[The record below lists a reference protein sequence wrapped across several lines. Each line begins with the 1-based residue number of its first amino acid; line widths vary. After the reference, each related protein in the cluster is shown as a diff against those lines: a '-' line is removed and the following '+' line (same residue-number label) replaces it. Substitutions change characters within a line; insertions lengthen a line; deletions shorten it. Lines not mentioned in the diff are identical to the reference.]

1 MLSPAFVGRTAT
13 DITATARAPGWKT
26 ILMLRALEVSIPEIK
41 TFLSHRSAG
50 ELRRLLTEKIAG
62 VEGQIRRLEEIRHA
76 LVRQQASL
84 ARLETLPLTQISLV
98 RRETCYLATVPLP
111 GDTPTD
117 REIAAVI
124 DQANGPSA
132 GPPSRRGLWR
142 HAPRGAPAAGA
153 VHRLH
158 PPLPGGPRPH
168 PPGGAAPASQG
179 RYLLAYYQGPWQGL
193 PAKYEA
199 ILAYARDHGLTLT
212 GFAYEKGV
220 NELVIQRDEDYITQ
234 IEIPVQDPCSDGS
247 SPRSHR
253 TT

>member
-1 MLSPAFVGRTAT
+1 MIPQETTFTIGQFAAIHGIHKKTLMWYDQVGLLSPAFVGENGYRYYSYRQS
-13 DITATARAPGWKT
+13 ARLET

-124 DQANGPSA
+124 DQAKAHQLG
-132 GPPSRRGLWR
+132 
-142 HAPRGAPAAGA
+142 H
-153 VHRLH
+153 
-158 PPLPGGPRPH
+158 LPGGPRPH
-168 PPGGAAPASQG
+168 PPGGAAPASQRAVSSG
-179 RYLLAYYQGPWQGL
+179 LLPGTLARTSRQVRGHSGLCPGPR
-193 PAKYEA
+193 A
-199 ILAYARDHGLTLT
+199 
-212 GFAYEKGV
+212 
-220 NELVIQRDEDYITQ
+220 
-234 IEIPVQDPCSDGS
+234 DPD
-247 SPRSHR
+247 RFR
-253 TT
+253 L

>member
-1 MLSPAFVGRTAT
+1 MIPQETTFTIGQFAAIHGIHKKTLMWYDQVGLLSPAFVGENGYRYYSYRQS
-13 DITATARAPGWKT
+13 ARLET

-117 REIAAVI
+117 REIAAVL
-124 DQANGPSA
+124 DQAKAHQLGHLHE
-132 GPPSRRGLWR
+132 GVY
-142 HAPRGAPAAGA
+142 GAMLPVEHPAAGA

-168 PPGGAAPASQG
+168 PPDGAAPASQRAVSSG
-179 RYLLAYYQGPWQGL
+179 LLPGTLAGTSRQVRGHSGL
-193 PAKYEA
+193 C
-199 ILAYARDHGLTLT
+199 RDT
-212 GFAYEKGV
+212 
-220 NELVIQRDEDYITQ
+220 
-234 IEIPVQDPCSDGS
+234 S
-247 SPRSHR
+247 
-253 TT
+253 

>member
-1 MLSPAFVGRTAT
+1 MIPQETTFTIGQFAAIHGIHKKTLMWYDQVGLLSPAFVGENGYRYYSYRQS
-13 DITATARAPGWKT
+13 ARLET

-124 DQANGPSA
+124 DQAKAHQLGHLHE
-132 GPPSRRGLWR
+132 GVY
-142 HAPRGAPAAGA
+142 GAMLPVEHLRQG
-153 VHRLH
+153 H

-168 PPGGAAPASQG
+168 PPGGAAPASQRAVSSG
-179 RYLLAYYQGPWQGL
+179 LLPGTLARTSRQVRGHSGLCPGPR
-193 PAKYEA
+193 A
-199 ILAYARDHGLTLT
+199 
-212 GFAYEKGV
+212 
-220 NELVIQRDEDYITQ
+220 
-234 IEIPVQDPCSDGS
+234 DPD
-247 SPRSHR
+247 RFR
-253 TT
+253 L

>member
-1 MLSPAFVGRTAT
+1 MIPQETTFTIGQFAAIHGIHKKTLMWYDQVGLLSPAFVGENGYRYYSYRQS
-13 DITATARAPGWKT
+13 ARLET

-124 DQANGPSA
+124 DQAKAHQLGHLHEGVYGAMLPVEHLRQGRFTDYTHPSWRSPPPPA
-132 GPPSRRGLWR
+132 GRGCTGVPKGGIFWPITRDPGRDFPPSTRPFW
-142 HAPRGAPAAGA
+142 PM
-153 VHRLH
+153 
-158 PPLPGGPRPH
+158 PG
-168 PPGGAAPASQG
+168 
-179 RYLLAYYQGPWQGL
+179 
-193 PAKYEA
+193 
-199 ILAYARDHGLTLT
+199 
-212 GFAYEKGV
+212 
-220 NELVIQRDEDYITQ
+220 
-234 IEIPVQDPCSDGS
+234 
-247 SPRSHR
+247 
-253 TT
+253 TTS

>member
-1 MLSPAFVGRTAT
+1 MIPQETTFTIGQFAAIHGIHKKTLMWYDQVGLLSPAFVGENGYRYYSYRQS
-13 DITATARAPGWKT
+13 ARLET

-124 DQANGPSA
+124 DQAKAHQLGHLHEGVYGAMLPVEHLRQGRFTDYTHLFLEVPAPTRRA
-132 GPPSRRGLWR
+132 GCTGVPKGGIFWPITRDPGKDFPPSTRPFW
-142 HAPRGAPAAGA
+142 PM
-153 VHRLH
+153 
-158 PPLPGGPRPH
+158 PG
-168 PPGGAAPASQG
+168 
-179 RYLLAYYQGPWQGL
+179 
-193 PAKYEA
+193 
-199 ILAYARDHGLTLT
+199 TT
-212 GFAYEKGV
+212 G
-220 NELVIQRDEDYITQ
+220 
-234 IEIPVQDPCSDGS
+234 
-247 SPRSHR
+247 
-253 TT
+253 

>member
-1 MLSPAFVGRTAT
+1 MIPQETTFTIGQFAAIHGIHKKTLMWYDQVGLLSPAFVGENGYRYY
-13 DITATARAPGWKT
+13 
-26 ILMLRALEVSIPEIK
+26 SY
-41 TFLSHRSAG
+41 
-50 ELRRLLTEKIAG
+50 
-62 VEGQIRRLEEIRHA
+62 
-76 LVRQQASL
+76 RQS

-124 DQANGPSA
+124 DQAKAHQLGHLHEGVYGAMLPVEHLRQGRFTDYTHLFLEVPA
-132 GPPSRRGLWR
+132 PTRRTGL
-142 HAPRGAPAAGA
+142 
-153 VHRLH
+153 HR
-158 PPLPGGPRPH
+158 RPK
-168 PPGGAAPASQG
+168 G

-199 ILAYARDHGLTLT
+199 ILAYARDHELTLT

-220 NELVIQRDEDYITQ
+220 NELVIQQDEDYITQ